1 MPSELI
7 YTKKSVQET
16 LSDLRKLFRDH
27 EIEDFEAVPKDG
39 NTYSVRYYG
48 GGTWVEIESRMQ
60 PTKSGNLR
68 QCYQVIDSLL
78 RWQLRGVSGLANKQ
92 TFMSSALVSISGNAQ
107 KASEFVEACGV
118 LGVDPDT
125 SLEEIQ
131 DVYRVKAKR
140 AHPDA
145 GGDPERFKRLT
156 RALEVIEKIKKG
168 STT

>member
-1 MPSELI
+1 MPSENI
-7 YTKKSVQET
+7 NTKKTVQET
-16 LSDLRKLFRDH
+16 LSDMRKMFARY

-39 NTYSVRYYG
+39 NVYSVRYHNG
-48 GGTWVEIESRMQ
+48 GVWVEIESRIQ
-60 PTKSGNLR
+60 PSKSTNLR

-78 RWQLRGVSGLANKQ
+78 KWQLRGVSGLANTQ
-92 TFMSSALVSISGNAQ
+92 AFMSSALVVASESKQ